1 MPDNTKPDP
10 MKRTKIVILNWN
22 GRKHL
27 ERFLPTLVENTP
39 EAGIVIADNGSTDD
53 SLMFVKERFPQIE
66 IITMERNFGFAEGY
80 NRALKQV
87 EADYFLLLNSD
98 VEVPAGW
105 IAPLT
110 ETLDTHPEV
119 AAVSPKIRSFAEP
132 ERFEYAGAAG
142 GFIDCLGYPFC
153 RGRILDSIETD
164 EGQHDDAREVFW
176 ASGACML
183 VRSEV
188 FRLLD
193 GFDADF
199 FAHMEEIDFCWR
211 AQLAGYKIRVEPR
224 SMVFHVGG
232 GTLPNDN
239 PQKIYLNF
247 RNNLCMLFKN
257 LSPFTFWP
265 VLFTRMVLDGAA
277 AIVFLLQGKP
287 AFFKKVFRAH
297 LDFHKQRK
305 SLHRKRR
312 IIQQQRMARPHGI
325 FRGSI
330 VLCHAFG
337 RRKFGHMI

>member
-1 MPDNTKPDP
+1 

-53 SLMFVKERFPQIE
+53 SLIFIKNRFPQVE

-105 IAPLT
+105 IVPLI

-312 IIQQQRMARPHGI
+312 IIQQQRIARPHGI

-337 RRKFGHMI
+337 RRKFGHML

>member
-53 SLMFVKERFPQIE
+53 SLIFIKDRFPQIE

-105 IAPLT
+105 IVPLI

-257 LSPFTFWP
+257 LSPYTFWP

-312 IIQQQRMARPHGI
+312 IIQQQRIARPHGI

-337 RRKFGHMI
+337 RRKFGHML

>member
-1 MPDNTKPDP
+1 

-39 EAGIVIADNGSTDD
+39 EAEIVIADNGSTDD
-53 SLMFVKERFPQIE
+53 SLLFVKDRFPQVA

-98 VEVPAGW
+98 VDVPAGW
-105 IAPLT
+105 IAPLI

-164 EGQHDDAREVFW
+164 EGQYDDAREVFW

-188 FRLLD
+188 FRKLG

-211 AQLAGYKIRVEPR
+211 AQLAGYKIRVDPR

-257 LSPFTFWP
+257 LSPYTFWP

-277 AIVFLLQGKP
+277 AIIFLLQGKP

-312 IIQQQRMARPHGI
+312 IIQQQCMARPHGI

>member
-53 SLMFVKERFPQIE
+53 SLIFIKDRFPQIE

-105 IAPLT
+105 IVPLI

-257 LSPFTFWP
+257 LSPYTFWP

-287 AFFKKVFRAH
+287 AFFKKVFRPI
-297 LDFHKQRK
+297 
-305 SLHRKRR
+305 S
-312 IIQQQRMARPHGI
+312 I
-325 FRGSI
+325 FTSNGNPSTAKDGSSNNN
-330 VLCHAFG
+330 V
-337 RRKFGHMI
+337 

>member
-1 MPDNTKPDP
+1 MPGNTKPDP

-53 SLMFVKERFPQIE
+53 SLIFIKNRFPQVE

-98 VEVPAGW
+98 VDVPAGW
-105 IAPLT
+105 IAPLI

-164 EGQHDDAREVFW
+164 EGQYDDAREVFW

-188 FRLLD
+188 FRKLG

-211 AQLAGYKIRVEPR
+211 AQLAGYKIRVDPR

-257 LSPFTFWP
+257 LSPHTFWP

-277 AIVFLLQGKP
+277 AIIFLLQGKP

>member
-1 MPDNTKPDP
+1 
-10 MKRTKIVILNWN
+10 MKQTKIVILNWN

-53 SLMFVKERFPQIE
+53 SLAYVKSHFPQLE
-66 IITMERNFGFAEGY
+66 IVTMEKNYGYAGGY
-80 NRALKQV
+80 NRALEQV

-105 IAPLT
+105 IVPLI
-110 ETLDTHPEV
+110 ETLDAHPEV

-153 RGRILDSIETD
+153 RGRILDSIEMD
-164 EGQHDDAREVFW
+164 EGQYDDARDVFW

-183 VRSEV
+183 VRSDV
-188 FRLLD
+188 FRKLG

-211 AQLAGYKIRVEPR
+211 AQLAGYKIRINPR
-224 SMVFHVGG
+224 SSVFHVGG

-257 LSPFTFWP
+257 LSPYTFWP
-265 VLFTRMVLDGAA
+265 VLFTRMVMDGAA
-277 AIVFLLQGKP
+277 AVVFLLQGKP

-305 SLHRKRR
+305 SLHQKRR
-312 IIQQQRMARPHGI
+312 IIQQQRIARPHGI

-330 VLCHAFG
+330 VLCHALG
-337 RRKFGHMI
+337 RNKFGHMI

>member
-1 MPDNTKPDP
+1 

-53 SLMFVKERFPQIE
+53 SLIFIKNRFPQVE

-98 VEVPAGW
+98 VDVPAGW
-105 IAPLT
+105 IAPLI

-164 EGQHDDAREVFW
+164 EGQYDDAREVFW

-188 FRLLD
+188 FRKLG

-211 AQLAGYKIRVEPR
+211 AQLAGYKIRVDPR

-257 LSPFTFWP
+257 LSPYTFWP

-277 AIVFLLQGKP
+277 AIIFLLQGKP

>member
-1 MPDNTKPDP
+1 

-39 EAGIVIADNGSTDD
+39 EAEIVIADNGSTDD
-53 SLMFVKERFPQIE
+53 SLLFVKDRFPQVA

-105 IAPLT
+105 IAPLM

-164 EGQHDDAREVFW
+164 EGQYDDAREVFW

-188 FRLLD
+188 FRKLG

-257 LSPFTFWP
+257 LSPYTFWP

-312 IIQQQRMARPHGI
+312 IIQQQRLARPHGI

>member
-1 MPDNTKPDP
+1 MN
-10 MKRTKIVILNWN
+10 KRVAIIILNWN
-22 GRKHL
+22 GRELLK
-27 ERFLPTLVENTP
+27 RFLPSVVSHSP
-39 EAGIVIADNGSTDD
+39 EWAEVIVADNGSTDD
-53 SLMFVKERFPQIE
+53 SIDLLRTEFPSVRLILLD
-66 IITMERNFGFAEGY
+66 RNYGFAEGY

-312 IIQQQRMARPHGI
+312 IIQQQRIARPHGI

-337 RRKFGHMI
+337 RRKFGHML